1 MKTLTEIII
10 LITVIFFLEVESERE
25 HTQSFPHHAQIAVC
39 TKYEHPLTKH
49 YIPSSPQ
56 VEKRDGEMPFFMA

>member
-25 HTQSFPHHAQIAVC
+25 HTVFPHHAQIAVC